1 MMDLAT
7 VWPYALAA
15 VLLLALIIVIL
26 LVVVLRRSAK
36 VSTFADGSE
45 REEEPLAAS
54 EDPVEEEMVVSLP
67 EAFRRAGKTFNQID
81 KDRYEVPLYLL
92 VGAEQSR
99 DANLL
104 SSAGLDLPWG
114 DASEA
119 GMNIGTGRGFWFF
132 SRGVVLDLA
141 GSDDKEW
148 DSAVRHLRELR
159 PRRPAD
165 GVIVAFPCAEL
176 LEASTNEIKRAELA
190 AGAGRLFR
198 KLWETQQQI
207 GFRLPVYAV
216 ITGSERLTG
225 FGSLCNS
232 LPESAR
238 REMLGWSSPNSVDAA
253 YRGTWIDDAFAA
265 ISRRLEDV
273 QMEVFAAGTAEAD
286 WLLRLPLAV
295 ASLAKP
301 VRVCLDNLL
310 KSSAYH
316 GSLIFR
322 GLYFCGR
329 EGLGSAPEAR
339 PAGKVAFLADLV
351 EEKIFAE
358 SGLAAPTARTGMARN
373 RTVRRVQS
381 AAALAFVLC
390 GAALVWA
397 FMSFNQKNAGLKPFL
412 VSASQGM
419 RKQAIVGDNKV
430 ESDLTASS
438 MDLLDK
444 MAAINFRH
452 YGMVVV
458 PTSWFSSFDD
468 RLERAIGLAFNDVIF
483 AAVDR
488 GMMKKAESLLG
499 NSAYQIEPLQGRA
512 TMTFAPAGA
521 NETEV
526 LAASPIVAIDRM
538 PEFIALK
545 RFVDDLRQLDEH
557 VVTFDRL
564 AKAGSGNLQDLG
576 EVVRYGIDKAVPASF
591 YKQGELYQRALNDA
605 DYKEFDRSLYTPRAR
620 AVLDTLASNFYAA
633 LYRRNPFEARLQQL
647 AAVLDT
653 NAWRQPTGSDAS
665 RVGEIGRRMHAIDAA
680 LSGPELEWAF
690 RPGSDFNLGPSF
702 NALLPAIEHSN
713 FLGADASLRVQMAGA
728 SGWRAFRSTLAA
740 AGTPLTGSFLA
751 VHDAQPQMRLSEES
765 LVLEHAVD
773 SFVGERF
780 VAANLSQGRELH
792 ANPSR
797 AVRLMWNDAQLN
809 QVMAV
814 ADAYD
819 HFHDKSLQLFPPD
832 LRVSI
837 DQVARDRARAD
848 MEDLLAGAAEYVPVP
863 PVNGPTIFEEQI
875 RSDIAAFG
883 GQTEILNRV
892 LEAFSRLGSGD
903 SRRAVANVMTIEAL
917 RLLRGAGDL
926 LDEEQAYRPRL
937 GGFSWWDGTSPPSPS
952 AWGAKDAAELAAY
965 TETTRARIATQAR
978 SYAQPLL
985 LWFTK
990 AGTIDRPDV
999 KPLAQQW
1006 QGILDDLRDYDAK
1019 KPGNAVAALEDYINA
1034 RMVKVGPNDC
1044 ASAAPPS
1051 DVRGGTRYFAHTL
1064 QGLSRDLSHR
1074 CYEMASLNVSARY
1087 GELANYFNQRLAGR
1101 YPFSE
1106 GPSHDGALEAD
1117 PGDVRAFFRKF
1128 DAAKPML
1135 TAKIAESDPGFTQAR
1150 QFIENMTAVRAFF
1163 APFLDAQ
1170 KPDAAPAF
1178 DLEASFRTARQQEV
1192 DADQIIAWSLGVGNE
1207 TVTNR
1212 DKKPTLRWSVG
1223 KGVRVTLRWAN
1234 DAPRVPVA
1242 SQPARGVSVR
1252 DRTVVY
1258 QYDNQWSLLTA
1269 LAENAAPAEVL
1280 PRYDDE
1286 DHVTLGFKVF
1296 TKPVGGGQPGAV
1308 PTQVFMRLAVLAP
1321 GTTQPIDIPRFPHA
1335 APKVE
1340 TRSTI
1345 AEGAQ

>member
-1 MMDLAT
+1 MTDLGT
-7 VWPYALAA
+7 MWPYALAA

-36 VSTFADGSE
+36 VSTFADA
-45 REEEPLAAS
+45 EEPDEEPVAES
-54 EDPVEEEMVVSLP
+54 DDPVEEEMVVSLP
-67 EAFRRAGKTFNQID
+67 EAFRRAAKTFNHID
-81 KDRYEVPLYLL
+81 NDRYQVPLYLL
-92 VGAEQSR
+92 VGAPQSR

-114 DASEA
+114 DASES
-119 GMNIGTGRGFWFF
+119 GMNIGMGRGFWFF
-132 SRGVVLDLA
+132 NKGLVLDLA

-148 DSAVRHLRELR
+148 DSAIRHLRELR

-190 AGAGRLFR
+190 AGAARLFR
-198 KLWETQQQI
+198 KLWETQQQL
-207 GFRLPVYAV
+207 GFRLPVYAIV
-216 ITGSERLTG
+216 TGSERLTG
-225 FGSLCNS
+225 FGSLCSS

-253 YRGTWIDDAFAA
+253 YRGVWVEEAFAA
-265 ISRRLEDV
+265 IIRRLEDV
-273 QMEVFAAGTAEAD
+273 QMEVFAAGSAEAD

-322 GLYFCGR
+322 GLFFCGR
-329 EGLGSAPEAR
+329 EGLGSSPEAK
-339 PAGKVAFLADLV
+339 PAGKVAFFADLF
-351 EEKIFAE
+351 EKKIFEE
-358 SGLAAPTARTGMARN
+358 SGLAAPTARTVVARN
-373 RTVRRVQS
+373 RTVRRVQI
-381 AAALAFVLC
+381 AAVLAFVLC
-390 GAALVWA
+390 GSALLWE
-397 FMSFNQKNAGLKPFL
+397 FESFNHKNAVLKPFL
-412 VSASQGM
+412 TTASQGM
-419 RKQAIVGDNKV
+419 HRQTASDAKV
-430 ESDLTASS
+430 ETDLTATS

-444 MAAINFRH
+444 MAAINFRR
-452 YGMVVV
+452 YGMIVV
-458 PTSWFSSFDD
+458 PSSWFSSFDD
-468 RLERAIGLAFNDVIF
+468 HLDHAVGIAFNDVIF

-488 GMMKKAESLLG
+488 GMKRKAEALVS
-499 NSAYQIEPLQGRA
+499 NSAYRIEPLQNAAVFEANG
-512 TMTFAPAGA
+512 T
-521 NETEV
+521 NETEL
-526 LAASPIVAIDRM
+526 LAASPIVAVDRM
-538 PEFIALK
+538 PDFVAMQ
-545 RFVDDLRQLDEH
+545 RYVDDVRHLDEH
-557 VVTFDRL
+557 VTTFDRL

-576 EVVRYGIDKAVPASF
+576 EVVQYGIGKSVPPSF
-591 YKQGELYQRALNDA
+591 YKQGELYQRALRA
-605 DYKEFDRSLYTPRAR
+605 DHYREFDRDLYAPRAR
-620 AVLDTLASNFYAA
+620 TVLETLASNFYAA

-647 AAVLDT
+647 AAALDA
-653 NAWRQPTGSDAS
+653 NAWRQPSGSDS
-665 RVGEIGRRMHAIDAA
+665 LRVGEIARRMHAIDAA

-702 NALLPAIEHSN
+702 STLLPTIEHSN
-713 FLGADASLRVQMAGA
+713 FLGADVSLRVQSAGA
-728 SGWRAFRSTLAA
+728 SGWKAFRSTLAA

-751 VHDAQPQMRLSEES
+751 VRDGEPQMRLSEES
-765 LVLEHAVD
+765 LVLEHAID
-773 SFVGERF
+773 SFVGQRF
-780 VAANLSQGRELH
+780 VASNVGQGRELH

-797 AVRLMWNDAQLN
+797 AVRLVWNDAQLN

-848 MEDLLAGAAEYVPVP
+848 MEDLLAGAADYVAVP
-863 PVNGPTIFEEQI
+863 PTNGPTMLEEQI

-892 LEAFSRLGSGD
+892 LQAFSRLGSTD
-903 SRRAVANVMTIEAL
+903 SRRAVANVMSIEAL
-917 RLLRGAGDL
+917 RLLRSNDDL
-926 LDEEQAYRPRL
+926 LDAEQPYRPRF
-937 GGFSWWDGTSPPSPS
+937 GGFGWWDGTAPPSPA
-952 AWGAKDAAELAAY
+952 AWGAKDTAELTAY
-965 TETTRARIATQAR
+965 TETTRARLATQAR

-999 KPLAQQW
+999 RPLAQQW

-1044 ASAAPPS
+1044 AAAAPPS
-1051 DVRGGTRYFAHTL
+1051 DVRGGTRYFARTL
-1064 QGLSRDLSHR
+1064 QGLSRDLSRR
-1074 CYEMASLNVSARY
+1074 CYDMASMNLSTRY
-1087 GELANYFNQRLAGR
+1087 AELANYFNQRLAGR

-1106 GPSHDGALEAD
+1106 GLHNGTLEAD
-1117 PGDVRAFFRKF
+1117 PADVRAFFHKF

-1135 TAKIAESDPGFTQAR
+1135 ASKIAEADPGFTQAR

-1170 KPDAAPAF
+1170 KPDVAPAY
-1178 DLEASFRTARQQEV
+1178 DIEASFRTARQQEV

-1207 TVTNR
+1207 TVTNH
-1212 DKKPTLRWSVG
+1212 DKKPMLRWSVG
-1223 KGVRVTLRWAN
+1223 KGVRLALRWASN
-1234 DAPRVPVA
+1234 APRVPVL

-1252 DRTVVY
+1252 DRTVTY
-1258 QYDNQWSLLTA
+1258 QYDNQWALLTA
-1269 LAENAAPAEVL
+1269 LSENAAPPEVL
-1280 PRYDDE
+1280 PHYDE
-1286 DHVTLGFKVF
+1286 EEPVTLGFKVF
-1296 TKPVGGGQPGAV
+1296 TKPVAGGEPGNV
-1308 PTQVFMRLAVLAP
+1308 PTQVFMRLALLAP
-1321 GTTQPIDIPRFPHA
+1321 GTTQPIDVPHFPHA
-1335 APKVE
+1335 APKLE
-1340 TRSTI
+1340 IRSTI